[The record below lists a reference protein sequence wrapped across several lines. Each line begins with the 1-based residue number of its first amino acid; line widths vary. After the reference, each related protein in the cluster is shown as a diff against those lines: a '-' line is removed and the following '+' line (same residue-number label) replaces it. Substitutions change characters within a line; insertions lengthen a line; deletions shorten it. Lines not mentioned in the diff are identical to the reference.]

1 LIENARNGILAAMTM
16 SIAMKRPVHGVRAA
30 LWRDAMKGERRAVGR
45 MVRKPGRRLVK
56 WKGKLAQLEP

>member
-1 LIENARNGILAAMTM
+1 MTM